1 MEESLKQLMEM
12 LSAVKASQEKMK
24 VSQEEMK
31 EDMKKGQEAMKT
43 GQEEMKED
51 MKASQEKL
59 ELKLQEMKTTIED
72 SNTKLE
78 NKLKEFE
85 EVVEEEINQVKEEVK
100 AIEGELSHMKEDAKA
115 DKKEMNKKME
125 DLETKFRQL
134 STTGVIKTEGTV
146 TTPSKVKVP
155 TYDGKVSWN
164 TYLRQFE
171 AVVRNWREEDKA
183 TSLIA
188 ALRGEAL
195 EVLRTIPEAGLN
207 YAMLTSA
214 LERRYGD
221 AHLQHVYQA
230 QLRSR
235 RQRFEETLQQ
245 YEADISRMVNLA
257 YPTAPAEVIEQLS
270 VTSFIEGLRD
280 PEIGQ
285 LVRLAR
291 HKTISE
297 ALAQALEIEAAKQAS
312 RGTSK
317 IRQVKTYQYQDRERK
332 VQRPGRNLVDS
343 IKDVLEKFTNGQNS
357 EDSTTNRRPIR
368 CWTCEPGKRQLA
380 SLRGRGLVRCYQA
393 PPVKKIKITRLQNN
407 GSSLVVPGRICGRE
421 CEMILDTG
429 SSHTIVKPNIVAHCR
444 IQNTDEEYQLETA
457 NGEVIPIKGIH
468 LAEIRLGNSTFRQK
482 VFVADIT
489 DDVLLGL
496 NVMAEQ
502 NFILDLPQ
510 RVLKTNNE
518 EIILNFPKIRALP
531 IRTVKASEDVEIPPQ
546 SEVVLEAIC
555 DDITEEDET
564 VIVEPKSENLLHHKG
579 ILTGRTLTVRKN
591 NQMFVRMMNL
601 KDYPQQISKGEP
613 IAYRSAVHESTGKT
627 PASIVFG
634 AELRLPI
641 DLISDRPKKE
651 EGVNNYIS
659 HLQDRLQLTHAE
671 VRQKMRIESDR
682 MKTRYDL
689 RANTGGFQVGEKV
702 WLYNPKRTKGKS
714 PKLQKSWEGPYT
726 VVTRLNDVVYR
737 IQKNPQA
744 KMKIVHIDRLTP
756 YQEPHPNEGVT

>member
-1 MEESLKQLMEM
+1 
-12 LSAVKASQEKMK
+12 
-24 VSQEEMK
+24 
-31 EDMKKGQEAMKT
+31 
-43 GQEEMKED
+43 
-51 MKASQEKL
+51 
-59 ELKLQEMKTTIED
+59 
-72 SNTKLE
+72 
-78 NKLKEFE
+78 
-85 EVVEEEINQVKEEVK
+85 
-100 AIEGELSHMKEDAKA
+100 
-115 DKKEMNKKME
+115 
-125 DLETKFRQL
+125 
-134 STTGVIKTEGTV
+134 
-146 TTPSKVKVP
+146 
-155 TYDGKVSWN
+155 
-164 TYLRQFE
+164 
-171 AVVRNWREEDKA
+171 
-183 TSLIA
+183 
-188 ALRGEAL
+188 
-195 EVLRTIPEAGLN
+195 
-207 YAMLTSA
+207 
-214 LERRYGD
+214 
-221 AHLQHVYQA
+221 
-230 QLRSR
+230 
-235 RQRFEETLQQ
+235 
-245 YEADISRMVNLA
+245 
-257 YPTAPAEVIEQLS
+257 
-270 VTSFIEGLRD
+270 
-280 PEIGQ
+280 
-285 LVRLAR
+285 
-291 HKTISE
+291 
-297 ALAQALEIEAAKQAS
+297 
-312 RGTSK
+312 
-317 IRQVKTYQYQDRERK
+317 
-332 VQRPGRNLVDS
+332 
-343 IKDVLEKFTNGQNS
+343 
-357 EDSTTNRRPIR
+357 
-368 CWTCEPGKRQLA
+368 
-380 SLRGRGLVRCYQA
+380 
-393 PPVKKIKITRLQNN
+393 
-407 GSSLVVPGRICGRE
+407 
-421 CEMILDTG
+421 MILDTG

-444 IQNTDEEYQLETA
+444 IQNTDEDYQLETA
-457 NGEVIPIKGIH
+457 NGEVIPVKGVH

-555 DDITEEDET
+555 DDSTEEDET

-591 NQMFVRMMNL
+591 NQMFVRIMNL
-601 KDYPQQISKGEP
+601 KDYSQKVSKGEP
-613 IAYRSAVHESTGKT
+613 ILTCQTAEVVIMKKEVPRPAQTKTLPGPLQEMMKKSRPLLYTEFKCRRTKLDGPEEWGADTLAREQQEDPDVGDIAQWKMEGKERPAWQEISNRSPTFKGYWALWDSLAIENNLLKRVWESPDGKEKNYQTILPRKRVPEVLQAVHSAYRSAVHESTGKT
-627 PASIVFG
+627 PASVVFG

-659 HLQDRLQLTHAE
+659 HLQDRLKLTHAE

-714 PKLQKSWEGPYT
+714 PKLQKSWERPYI

>member
-1 MEESLKQLMEM
+1 
-12 LSAVKASQEKMK
+12 
-24 VSQEEMK
+24 
-31 EDMKKGQEAMKT
+31 
-43 GQEEMKED
+43 
-51 MKASQEKL
+51 
-59 ELKLQEMKTTIED
+59 
-72 SNTKLE
+72 
-78 NKLKEFE
+78 
-85 EVVEEEINQVKEEVK
+85 
-100 AIEGELSHMKEDAKA
+100 
-115 DKKEMNKKME
+115 
-125 DLETKFRQL
+125 
-134 STTGVIKTEGTV
+134 
-146 TTPSKVKVP
+146 
-155 TYDGKVSWN
+155 
-164 TYLRQFE
+164 
-171 AVVRNWREEDKA
+171 
-183 TSLIA
+183 
-188 ALRGEAL
+188 
-195 EVLRTIPEAGLN
+195 
-207 YAMLTSA
+207 
-214 LERRYGD
+214 
-221 AHLQHVYQA
+221 
-230 QLRSR
+230 
-235 RQRFEETLQQ
+235 
-245 YEADISRMVNLA
+245 
-257 YPTAPAEVIEQLS
+257 
-270 VTSFIEGLRD
+270 
-280 PEIGQ
+280 
-285 LVRLAR
+285 
-291 HKTISE
+291 
-297 ALAQALEIEAAKQAS
+297 
-312 RGTSK
+312 
-317 IRQVKTYQYQDRERK
+317 
-332 VQRPGRNLVDS
+332 
-343 IKDVLEKFTNGQNS
+343 
-357 EDSTTNRRPIR
+357 
-368 CWTCEPGKRQLA
+368 
-380 SLRGRGLVRCYQA
+380 
-393 PPVKKIKITRLQNN
+393 
-407 GSSLVVPGRICGRE
+407 
-421 CEMILDTG
+421 MILDTG

-444 IQNTDEEYQLETA
+444 IQNTDEDYQLETA
-457 NGEVIPIKGIH
+457 NGEVIPVKGIH

-531 IRTVKASEDVEIPPQ
+531 IRAVKASEDVEIPPQ

-555 DDITEEDET
+555 DDSTEEDET

-591 NQMFVRMMNL
+591 NQMFVRIMNL

-613 IAYRSAVHESTGKT
+613 IGTCQTAEVVVMQKEIPRPAQTKTLPGPLQEIMKKSRPLLKTEFTCRRTKLDGPEEWDTDTLAREQREDPDVGDIAQWKIEGKERPAWQEISNRSPTFKGYWALWDSLAVENNLLKRVWETYRSAVHESTGKT
-627 PASIVFG
+627 PASVVFG

-659 HLQDRLQLTHAE
+659 HLQDRLKLTHAE

>member
-1 MEESLKQLMEM
+1 
-12 LSAVKASQEKMK
+12 
-24 VSQEEMK
+24 MK
-31 EDMKKGQEAMKT
+31 EDMKSSQQKLEEKLEDNREDMKR
-43 GQEEMKED
+43 GQEELKQDMRRAQED
-51 MKASQEKL
+51 MKANQEELKQKL
-59 ELKLQEMKTTIED
+59 EDKLQEMKTTIED

-85 EVVEEEINQVKEEVK
+85 EVVEEEITQVKEEVK

-195 EVLRTIPEAGLN
+195 EVLRTIPEASLN
-207 YAMLTSA
+207 YAVLTSA

-270 VTSFIEGLRD
+270 VSSFIEGLRD
-280 PEIGQ
+280 PEIRQ

-291 HKTISE
+291 HKTI
-297 ALAQALEIEAAKQAS
+297 LKLWPKLWKLKLQ
-312 RGTSK
+312 SK
-317 IRQVKTYQYQDRERK
+317 HPGERVKLDKLKPTNTRIVRE
-332 VQRPGRNLVDS
+332 
-343 IKDVLEKFTNGQNS
+343 
-357 EDSTTNRRPIR
+357 
-368 CWTCEPGKRQLA
+368 

-555 DDITEEDET
+555 DDSTEEDET

-591 NQMFVRMMNL
+591 KQMLVRMMNL

-613 IAYRSAVHESTGKT
+613 IGTCQT
-627 PASIVFG
+627 
-634 AELRLPI
+634 AEVVVMQKEVPRLAQLKKLPGP
-641 DLISDRPKKE
+641 LQEKE
-651 EGVNNYIS
+651 ENVNNYIS

-689 RANTGGFQVGEKV
+689 RSNTGGFQVGEKV